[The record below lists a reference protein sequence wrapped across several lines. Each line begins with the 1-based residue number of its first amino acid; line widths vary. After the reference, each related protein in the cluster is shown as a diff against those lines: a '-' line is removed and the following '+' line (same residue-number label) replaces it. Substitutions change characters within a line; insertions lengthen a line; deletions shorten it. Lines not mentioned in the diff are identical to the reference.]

1 METTQH
7 LRNLGEEV
15 IRVESLYLSLKISKA
30 LSGDRFLKERE
41 LLEAE
46 ELWKDI
52 NKEYYSFLA
61 FLQSREGLA
70 A

>member
-1 METTQH
+1 MEATQH
-7 LRNLGEEV
+7 LRNLGDEV
-15 IRVESLYLSLKISKA
+15 IRVESLYLSLKIGKA
-30 LSGDRFLKERE
+30 LAGERFLKEKE
-41 LLEAE
+41 LSEAE

-61 FLQSREGLA
+61 FLQSRDGIA

>member
-1 METTQH
+1 MEATQH
-7 LRNLGEEV
+7 LRNLGDEV
-15 IRVESLYLSLKISKA
+15 IRVESLYLSLKIGKVLA
-30 LSGDRFLKERE
+30 GERFLKEKE
-41 LLEAE
+41 LSEAE

-61 FLQSREGLA
+61 FLQSRDGLA

>member
-1 METTQH
+1 MEATQH
-7 LRNLGEEV
+7 LRNLGDEV
-15 IRVESLYLSLKISKA
+15 IRVESLYLKIGKA
-30 LSGDRFLKERE
+30 LAGERFLKEKE
-41 LLEAE
+41 LSEAE

-61 FLQSREGLA
+61 FLQSRDGLA